1 MSLNRLFDNIEAAR
15 GAGNWQAA
23 FGEPQ
28 TIGDRTLIP
37 VARVGYAFGMG
48 FGSGEAPPEEEGEPA
63 SAGEGG
69 GGGVGSTAKPLGAI
83 VVTPED
89 VYFES
94 TAEEG
99 KIAMAGILVGALF
112 FWQLFKTLREILGR

>member
-1 MSLNRLFDNIEAAR
+1 MSLNRLFDSIEAAR
-15 GAGNWQAA
+15 ETGTWQAA

-48 FGSGEAPPEEEGEPA
+48 FGSGQTPPEEEGEPV
-63 SAGEGG
+63 STGEGG
-69 GGGVGSTAKPLGAI
+69 GGGVGSTAKSLGTI
-83 VVTPED
+83 VVTPDE

-99 KIAMAGILVGALF
+99 KIAIVGTLVGALF
-112 FWQLFKTLREILGR
+112 IWQLFKTLRQILGR